1 MKTDHDIIDNS
12 VIITSI
18 NEEKKMSENQKGG
31 LENLVKGLGIDS
43 EVVDKV
49 VDAAKDVVGKVDLD
63 KVGET
68 VGNLGNSVKEVLD
81 KTDID
86 DKILEKGSEL
96 LEGILGKDKK

>member
-1 MKTDHDIIDNS
+1 
-12 VIITSI
+12 
-18 NEEKKMSENQKGG
+18 MSENQKGG

>member
-1 MKTDHDIIDNS
+1 
-12 VIITSI
+12 
-18 NEEKKMSENQKGG
+18 MSENKKGG

-63 KVGET
+63 KIGET
-68 VGNLGNSVKEVLD
+68 VGNLGNAVKEVLD

-96 LEGILGKDKK
+96 LEGILGKDKKQSAKMYDLKSHTFFI

>member
-1 MKTDHDIIDNS
+1 
-12 VIITSI
+12 
-18 NEEKKMSENQKGG
+18 MSENQKGG

-49 VDAAKDVVGKVDLD
+49 VDVAKDVVGKVDLD

-86 DKILEKGSEL
+86 DKILEKGSEF

>member
-1 MKTDHDIIDNS
+1 
-12 VIITSI
+12 
-18 NEEKKMSENQKGG
+18 MSENQKGG

-68 VGNLGNSVKEVLD
+68 FGNLGNSVKEVLD

>member
-1 MKTDHDIIDNS
+1 MN
-12 VIITSI
+12 
-18 NEEKKMSENQKGG
+18 ENQKGG
-31 LENLVKGLGIDS
+31 LEKLVKGLGIDS

-49 VDAAKDVVGKVDLD
+49 VDAAKDAVGKVDLD

>member
-1 MKTDHDIIDNS
+1 
-12 VIITSI
+12 
-18 NEEKKMSENQKGG
+18 MSENQKGG

-43 EVVDKV
+43 EAVDKA

>member
-1 MKTDHDIIDNS
+1 
-12 VIITSI
+12 
-18 NEEKKMSENQKGG
+18 MSENQKGG
-31 LENLVKGLGIDS
+31 LENLVKGLGIES
-43 EVVDKV
+43 EAVDKAV
-49 VDAAKDVVGKVDLD
+49 EAAKDVVGKVDLD

>member
-1 MKTDHDIIDNS
+1 
-12 VIITSI
+12 
-18 NEEKKMSENQKGG
+18 MSENQKGG

-43 EVVDKV
+43 EVVDKA
-49 VDAAKDVVGKVDLD
+49 VDAAKDVVSKVDLD

>member
-1 MKTDHDIIDNS
+1 
-12 VIITSI
+12 
-18 NEEKKMSENQKGG
+18 MSENQKGG
-31 LENLVKGLGIDS
+31 LENLVKGLGIES
-43 EVVDKV
+43 EAVDKAV
-49 VDAAKDVVGKVDLD
+49 EAAKDVVGKVDLD

-68 VGNLGNSVKEVLD
+68 VGNLGNSVKEVPD

>member
-1 MKTDHDIIDNS
+1 
-12 VIITSI
+12 
-18 NEEKKMSENQKGG
+18 MSENQKGG
-31 LENLVKGLGIDS
+31 LENLAKDLGIDS
-43 EVVDKV
+43 EVVDKA
-49 VDAAKDVVGKVDLD
+49 VDAAKDVVSKVDLD

>member
-1 MKTDHDIIDNS
+1 
-12 VIITSI
+12 
-18 NEEKKMSENQKGG
+18 MSENQKGG

-68 VGNLGNSVKEVLD
+68 VGNLGNSVKEVLA
-81 KTDID
+81 
-86 DKILEKGSEL
+86 
-96 LEGILGKDKK
+96 

>member
-1 MKTDHDIIDNS
+1 
-12 VIITSI
+12 
-18 NEEKKMSENQKGG
+18 MSENQKGG

-49 VDAAKDVVGKVDLD
+49 VDVAKDVVGKVDLD

>member
-1 MKTDHDIIDNS
+1 
-12 VIITSI
+12 
-18 NEEKKMSENQKGG
+18 MSENQKGG

-86 DKILEKGSEL
+86 DKILEVIHFLFEFKL
-96 LEGILGKDKK
+96 VLV

>member
-1 MKTDHDIIDNS
+1 
-12 VIITSI
+12 
-18 NEEKKMSENQKGG
+18 MSENQKGG

-43 EVVDKV
+43 EVVDKA
-49 VDAAKDVVGKVDLD
+49 VDVAKDVVGKVDLD

>member
-1 MKTDHDIIDNS
+1 
-12 VIITSI
+12 
-18 NEEKKMSENQKGG
+18 MSENQKGG

-49 VDAAKDVVGKVDLD
+49 ADAAKDVVGKVDLD

>member
-1 MKTDHDIIDNS
+1 
-12 VIITSI
+12 
-18 NEEKKMSENQKGG
+18 MSENQKGG
-31 LENLVKGLGIDS
+31 LENLAKDLGIDS

-49 VDAAKDVVGKVDLD
+49 VDAAKDVVSKVDLD